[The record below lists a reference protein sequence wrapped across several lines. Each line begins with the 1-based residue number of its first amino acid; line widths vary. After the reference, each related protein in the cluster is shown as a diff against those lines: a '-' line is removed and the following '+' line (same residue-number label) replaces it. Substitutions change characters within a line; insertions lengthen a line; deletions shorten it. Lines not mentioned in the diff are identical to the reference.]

1 MRYILAHIKQQTYS
15 VTLRLNYNITPD
27 ISIQYYGSPFIST
40 GIYDDFK
47 KTLDAG
53 ADDINDRYH
62 SFTES
67 EISFDQATNSYHVN
81 RWIRHLFLQ

>member
-1 MRYILAHIKQQTYS
+1 MIITSDNFIYVTQKQVEPDMRYILAHIKQQTYS
-15 VTLRLNYNITPD
+15 ITLRLNYNITPD

-40 GIYDDFK
+40 GIYDNYK

-62 SFTES
+62 D
-67 EISFDQATNSYHVN
+67 IH
-81 RWIRHLFLQ
+81 